1 MALNLCEILQKVLN
15 ESVGSNEVT
24 DAIGNHRY
32 VEITYVDE
40 KSNAPG
46 KRLIQPYAYGITSAG
61 NEALRAFQVEGDTLR
76 GEPKWKLFLLDRVTS
91 WRPRKQT
98 FNMPP
103 REQGYDVAPEYNSEG
118 DGTLAKVLF
127 QAKFDNL
134 DDTLSFV
141 KAQRDFVK
149 NAPKINTKNSQ
160 GPVPYASQQRKKN
173 VFTSQ
178 PNSQK
183 YAQYAKNI
191 KDTENEFNRFDDDIW
206 ARAEAEKEAQNNVML
221 QNSVKHPQQS
231 QQGPINTKN
240 NDITD
245 KDEE

>member
-76 GEPKWKLFLLDRVTS
+76 GEPKWKLFLLNRVTS

-103 REQGYDVAPEYNSEG
+103 REQGYDIAPEYNSEG

-127 QAKFDNL
+127 QANFDNL

-149 NAPKINTKNSQ
+149 NAPKINAKNSQ
-160 GPVPYASQQRKKN
+160 GPVPYANQQRKKN

-206 ARAEAEKEAQNNVML
+206 AKAEAEKQAQDNVML

-240 NDITD
+240 NDIKD

>member
-1 MALNLCEILQKVLN
+1 MALNLCEILHKVLN

-103 REQGYDVAPEYNSEG
+103 REQGYNVAPEYNSEG
-118 DGTLAKVLF
+118 DGT
-127 QAKFDNL
+127 
-134 DDTLSFV
+134 
-141 KAQRDFVK
+141 
-149 NAPKINTKNSQ
+149 
-160 GPVPYASQQRKKN
+160 
-173 VFTSQ
+173 
-178 PNSQK
+178 
-183 YAQYAKNI
+183 
-191 KDTENEFNRFDDDIW
+191 
-206 ARAEAEKEAQNNVML
+206 
-221 QNSVKHPQQS
+221 
-231 QQGPINTKN
+231 
-240 NDITD
+240 
-245 KDEE
+245 